1 MITALECSH
10 SVVPGELRQM
20 WDDYVKEMEAQGRKV
35 KACSGGF
42 EGKGFKFNEQEEN
55 VSDERKKFQKLAFDL
70 HVDSDEEDADVDLDE
85 QIEDLFKSKRSVKD
99 KSETET
105 SQMPPPLSAP
115 IQSGKVDP
123 SELISKATN
132 VADKLKMA
140 KEIAGKVSA
149 NKTASK

>member
-1 MITALECSH
+1 
-10 SVVPGELRQM
+10 M

-70 HVDSDEEDADVDLDE
+70 HVDSDDEDADVDLDE
-85 QIEDLFKSKRSVKD
+85 QIEDLFKSKRTVKD
-99 KSETET
+99 KLEADAKEAP
-105 SQMPPPLSAP
+105 QLPPPQVAP
-115 IQSGKVDP
+115 ILPGNNASD
-123 SELISKATN
+123 LLAKATN

-149 NKTASK
+149 NKSASK